1 MMNDRLSE
9 KLKNLPDHPGVYIMK
24 DAQGVIIYVGKAISL
39 KNRVR
44 QYFHSPANHDIKV
57 RNMVPRIEDLDYI
70 ITDSELE
77 ALALESNLIKKHMP
91 RFNILL
97 KDDKHYPYIKIN
109 TKESYPRVEVVRK
122 LGEDDARYFGPYI
135 SISQK
140 MLLEELESNFPM
152 RTCKKD
158 IEKALKRKERPCLNY
173 HMGRCLGPCA
183 GYVDEKEYQALVND
197 VCLFLSGKLDDTI
210 KNLKGQME
218 DAAGNLEFEK
228 AAVLRNRITALENLL
243 QKQKAIEPGLHDR
256 DVFALAREKDTAV
269 IHGFFVRQGK
279 LLHSER
285 YIFEEVDGEDDAEIW
300 EAFLNQYYASA
311 PQIPR
316 EILVPSVFA
325 SICLIEEYLSQR
337 AGHRVHILIPQRGEK
352 KKLLEMAS
360 NNARDAITKHIEY
373 RMKQYDRNEGAQLEL
388 YRILGIEGGDP
399 RMEAFD
405 ISNIQGTDS
414 VASMV
419 VFIDGKPQNKEYRR
433 FKIKTVEGADDFA
446 SMHEVVL
453 RRLLRAKSETAS
465 GSSSGFAHLPGLII
479 IDGGKGQLHA
489 AMDAMNEAGFTIPMI
504 GLAKRLEEIFLPG
517 QEQPLILNA
526 RSPALHLLERI
537 RDEAHRFAITY
548 HRSLRTKGGMRSE
561 LEGIQGIGPKKRAAL
576 MRHFQSSGQIC
587 NTGIEELRSIPG
599 MDIRSAK
606 AVFAHFHAIETEGR
620 VDS

>member
-1 MMNDRLSE
+1 MMNEILAE
-9 KLKNLPDHPGVYIMK
+9 KLKRLPDRPGVYIMK
-24 DAQGVIIYVGKAISL
+24 DAQGEIIYVGKAISL

-57 RNMVPRIEDLDYI
+57 RSMVPRIEDLDYI
-70 ITDSELE
+70 ITDSEFE

-97 KDDKHYPYIKIN
+97 KDDKHYPYIRVDI
-109 TKESYPRVEVVRK
+109 TDAYPRVEVVRK
-122 LGEDDARYFGPYI
+122 IGEDGARYFGPYI
-135 SISQK
+135 SIPQK
-140 MLLEELESNFPM
+140 MLLEELGSNFPL
-152 RTCKKD
+152 RTCRKD
-158 IEKALKRKERPCLNY
+158 IEKACRRKERPCLNH

-183 GYVDEKEYQALVND
+183 GLVSEKQYRALVDE
-197 VCLFLSGKLDDTI
+197 VCAFLSGKVDDT
-210 KNLKGQME
+210 LKDLRAQME
-218 DAAGNLEFEK
+218 EASENLEFEK
-228 AAVLRNRITALENLL
+228 AAAARNRINALENLL

-256 DVFALAREKDTAV
+256 DAFALAREKDTAV
-269 IHGFFVRQGK
+269 IHAFFIREGK

-285 YIFEEVDGEDDAEIW
+285 FIFEEIDDEDETEIW
-300 EAFLNQYYASA
+300 EAFLNQYYINA

-316 EILVPSVFA
+316 EILVPAAFDSMKLVEDF
-325 SICLIEEYLSQR
+325 LSQR
-337 AGHRVHILIPQRGEK
+337 AGHRVHILVPQRGEK

-360 NNARDAITKHIEY
+360 KNAKDAITRHLEQ

-388 YRILGIEGGDP
+388 YRILGIEGRSS

-419 VFIDGKPQNKEYRR
+419 VFTDGKPQNKEYRR

-446 SMHEVVL
+446 SMHEVVS
-453 RRLLRAKSETAS
+453 RRLLRARTDAEA
-465 GSSSGFAHLPGLII
+465 GSSQGFAQLPGLLI

-489 AMDAMNEAGFTIPMI
+489 AMEALKETGYSIPIM
-504 GLAKRLEEIFLPG
+504 GLAKRLEEIYLPG
-517 QEQPLILNA
+517 QELPLVLNP

-561 LEGIQGIGPKKRAAL
+561 LEGIPGIGPKKRTAL
-576 MRHFQSSGQIC
+576 MRHFPSSGLIQ
-587 NTGIEELRSIPG
+587 NASAEELGAIPG
-599 MDIRSAK
+599 MDVRSAK
-606 AVFAHFHAIETEGR
+606 AVYDHFHGNEPANKG
-620 VDS
+620 